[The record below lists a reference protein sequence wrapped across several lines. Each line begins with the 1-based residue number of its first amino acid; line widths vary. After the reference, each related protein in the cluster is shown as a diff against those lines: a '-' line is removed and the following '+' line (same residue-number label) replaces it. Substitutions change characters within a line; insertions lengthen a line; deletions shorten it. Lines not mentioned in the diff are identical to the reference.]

1 MQHYKYAG
9 REGKAWLL
17 FLTPSG
23 GGLPRLYGTGLP
35 RVVVYMLKFDLG

>member
-9 REGKAWLL
+9 GGDKAWLL

-23 GGLPRLYGTGLP
+23 GGLPGLYGRG
-35 RVVVYMLKFDLG
+35 